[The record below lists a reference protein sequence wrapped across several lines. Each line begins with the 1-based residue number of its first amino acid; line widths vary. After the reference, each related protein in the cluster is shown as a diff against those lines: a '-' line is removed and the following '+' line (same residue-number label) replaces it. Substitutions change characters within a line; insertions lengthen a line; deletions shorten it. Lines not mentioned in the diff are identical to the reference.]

1 MGREARPVLAEGPP
15 TTSVLTSVRKQ
26 GATFSLVFWPQRKI
40 RDAELVDCDP
50 VERTRAPWTLS
61 TSASIPKLYPE
72 AVSSHM
78 SEVYRH
84 YYDHCSER
92 KTPAAL
98 VAGFGFGIVRPQK
111 GSSGAVASPQDCGFT
126 TSHSRAS
133 ADQRQVFR
141 NSWTGL
147 SIRPSTETTRPTA
160 GNLNGRK
167 MLALRMSLLLGLSWT
182 CRAASGDPWGKCPVN
197 RKCKGK
203 FGDGSCDGE
212 CMEPECLRDG
222 LDCLKDRGHCNP
234 DHIKYCRDHYAD
246 SHCGQGCN
254 NAPCGWD
261 GSDCFTQ
268 QSPQWAKGTMVLH
281 TNIPLDRG
289 TFSNSSLLWALSVLL
304 QSPLKLRGATQLAT
318 NRNLLDFD
326 PQQLVDLLAQATPA
340 DSNGSL
346 LFLQVDNRP
355 CSRLP
360 STCFPYATEAA
371 SFLRAVMLLKPT
383 SFPTLP
389 ELRAVV
395 EPHPVWLW
403 AVVAL
408 AIGLL
413 LALPLVVFL
422 VVRRKKAKEA
432 EKKRRRE
439 PLGEDA
445 IRMRNDV
452 RETNIAYSKTI
463 ESSSCAVNT
472 KTVRHFLSRDTSAL
486 HIYLFTCHVGC
497 NLMLFC
503 LKRGK
508 EKATGRQQFKTNMQ
522 HKNRAFVFRPLKRD
536 QDIGSD
542 TDFTQS
548 SMEDINARCSRRQ
561 EEASICDHRTQE
573 QKHYRAGPSQ
583 SRRPIQRRVCHFSC
597 RIHLIS
603 LPCLFYVGVAITVL
617 DVFVFYRPYYI
628 CVYCKYHMW
637 FVFIMAWL
645 CSQSAEWCGPDGSVV
660 LIRAVRSGLDRV
672 VLELLRAGVPVNNTD
687 HTGRS
692 ALHWA
697 CSVNHL
703 SLTRTLIRYGAAV
716 DLQDNKGET
725 ALFLSSLHGC
735 YDTAR
740 LLLLHGA
747 NLELHDRRGRR
758 PIDVARE
765 GMRHQVLELLLA
777 HQIQRGPVPVDSA
790 NEMMWEYSA
799 WVGSQGLPGRSA
811 SFSGIVGHRDMT
823 PPPQNDWSMN
833 RVQYPSPQNW
843 RPQINQSATAL
854 VPPRVMGRSPR
865 PISTLQEV
873 TSEDEDRDRHHDAP
887 RAATPHFLSP
897 QPAPR
902 QRSFSCTQH
911 ALQHR
916 SSAHQPEPNYI
927 IVTDRT
933 ASETIERVIVSPPT
947 DATAAQ
953 SDRQP
958 VLNSDHPI
966 RAEQAAVSSTNT
978 EQKSRGERLNNRSD
992 STQTAL

>member
-1 MGREARPVLAEGPP
+1 MYGAR
-15 TTSVLTSVRKQ
+15 
-26 GATFSLVFWPQRKI
+26 
-40 RDAELVDCDP
+40 
-50 VERTRAPWTLS
+50 
-61 TSASIPKLYPE
+61 
-72 AVSSHM
+72 VSP
-78 SEVYRH
+78 R
-84 YYDHCSER
+84 R
-92 KTPAAL
+92 
-98 VAGFGFGIVRPQK
+98 
-111 GSSGAVASPQDCGFT
+111 
-126 TSHSRAS
+126 
-133 ADQRQVFR
+133 
-141 NSWTGL
+141 
-147 SIRPSTETTRPTA
+147 
-160 GNLNGRK
+160 
-167 MLALRMSLLLGLSWT
+167 LGL
-182 CRAASGDPWGKCPVN
+182 
-197 RKCKGK
+197 
-203 FGDGSCDGE
+203 
-212 CMEPECLRDG
+212 PEGQGPL
-222 LDCLKDRGHCNP
+222 P

-395 EPHPVWLW
+395 GIIGVREEIGSREEETVKEAVKEPHPVWLW

-422 VVRRKKAKEA
+422 VVRRVRQRRAEREANSRVRHRSTATDNDGKAKSWTPHVAAHQEQRVRSSREKDKISLRKKKKAKEA

-445 IRMRNDV
+445 IRM
-452 RETNIAYSKTI
+452 
-463 ESSSCAVNT
+463 
-472 KTVRHFLSRDTSAL
+472 
-486 HIYLFTCHVGC
+486 
-497 NLMLFC
+497 
-503 LKRGK
+503 
-508 EKATGRQQFKTNMQ
+508 
-522 HKNRAFVFRPLKRD
+522 RPLKRD

-583 SRRPIQRRVCHFSC
+583 SRRPIQPPPRGWERNAMPPPLLS
-597 RIHLIS
+597 
-603 LPCLFYVGVAITVL
+603 P
-617 DVFVFYRPYYI
+617 PQ
-628 CVYCKYHMW
+628 
-637 FVFIMAWL
+637 
-645 CSQSAEWCGPDGSVV
+645 QSAEWCGPDGSVV

>member
-1 MGREARPVLAEGPP
+1 
-15 TTSVLTSVRKQ
+15 
-26 GATFSLVFWPQRKI
+26 
-40 RDAELVDCDP
+40 
-50 VERTRAPWTLS
+50 
-61 TSASIPKLYPE
+61 
-72 AVSSHM
+72 
-78 SEVYRH
+78 
-84 YYDHCSER
+84 
-92 KTPAAL
+92 
-98 VAGFGFGIVRPQK
+98 
-111 GSSGAVASPQDCGFT
+111 
-126 TSHSRAS
+126 
-133 ADQRQVFR
+133 
-141 NSWTGL
+141 
-147 SIRPSTETTRPTA
+147 
-160 GNLNGRK
+160 
-167 MLALRMSLLLGLSWT
+167 MLALRMFLLLGLSWT
-182 CRAASGDPWGKCPVN
+182 CGAASGDPWGQCPVN
-197 RKCKGK
+197 RKCKDK
-203 FGDGSCDGE
+203 FGDGSCDRE

-222 LDCLKDRGHCNP
+222 LDCMKDRGHCNP

-254 NAPCGWD
+254 SAPCGWD
-261 GSDCFTQ
+261 GSDCFRH
-268 QSPQWAKGTMVLH
+268 QSPQWAKGTLVLH
-281 TNIPLDRG
+281 TNIPLERG
-289 TFSNSSLLWALSVLL
+289 TFSNSSVLWALSVLL

-318 NRNLLDFD
+318 NMKLFEFD
-326 PQQLVDLLAQATPA
+326 PQQLIDLLAKATPA

-355 CSRLP
+355 CVRLP

-371 SFLRAVMLLKPT
+371 SFLRAAMLLKPT
-383 SFPTLP
+383 SLPTLP
-389 ELRAVV
+389 ELKAVIGIRGVREEIGSREEEMV
-395 EPHPVWLW
+395 EVVKESNPVWLW
-403 AVVAL
+403 AVVAI
-408 AIGLL
+408 AVSLL
-413 LALPLVVFL
+413 LALPVAVFL
-422 VVRRKKAKEA
+422 VVRRVRQRRAEREGNNRVRHRSTVTDNEQSKAKSWTPHAAQQEQRVRSSRDIDKISLRKKKKAKEA

-445 IRMRNDV
+445 IRM
-452 RETNIAYSKTI
+452 
-463 ESSSCAVNT
+463 
-472 KTVRHFLSRDTSAL
+472 
-486 HIYLFTCHVGC
+486 
-497 NLMLFC
+497 
-503 LKRGK
+503 
-508 EKATGRQQFKTNMQ
+508 
-522 HKNRAFVFRPLKRD
+522 RPLKRD

-561 EEASICDHRTQE
+561 EDASICDHRTQD
-573 QKHYRAGPSQ
+573 QKQYRAGPSQ
-583 SRRPIQRRVCHFSC
+583 SRRPIQPPPRGWERNAMPPPLLS
-597 RIHLIS
+597 
-603 LPCLFYVGVAITVL
+603 P
-617 DVFVFYRPYYI
+617 PQ
-628 CVYCKYHMW
+628 
-637 FVFIMAWL
+637 
-645 CSQSAEWCGPDGSVV
+645 QSAEWCGPDGSVV

-725 ALFLSSLHGC
+725 PLFLSALHGC

-777 HQIQRGPVPVDSA
+777 HQIQRGPVTVDSA
-790 NEMMWEYSA
+790 NDMMWEERALMYSPWA
-799 WVGSQGLPGRSA
+799 GSQGLPGRSA
-811 SFSGIVGHRDMT
+811 SFSGIVAHRDMS

-843 RPQINQSATAL
+843 RPQLNQSATAL
-854 VPPRVMGRSPR
+854 VPPRIMGRSPR

-873 TSEDEDRDRHHDAP
+873 TSEDEDRDRHHDVP

-911 ALQHR
+911 ALQRR
-916 SSAHQPEPNYI
+916 SSAPQPEPNYI
-927 IVTDRT
+927 ILTDR
-933 ASETIERVIVSPPT
+933 AAYESVERAAVSPPT
-947 DATAAQ
+947 EAAVQ

-958 VLNSDHPI
+958 VANSENPS
-966 RAEQAAVSSTNT
+966 RSEQAAVSSTHP
-978 EQKSRGERLNNRSD
+978 EQKSRGERSNNTAD